1 MIGKNVIERSWHTI
15 RFLAFH
21 KFSLSFSCLLLRL
34 VLAVF
39 GISYAWMFFSGFSA
53 TSTFRRE
60 ILSFWLASHFT
71 FCLYSSSIR
80 VPILIFCVFFF
91 YIISHSRRNRFST
104 MSPPRREILIKLS
117 FPGKGGRW
125 RLCMA
130 LWAAWVE
137 RVISSLPTLARRT
150 LLEDVVHIVYQ
161 SFTRMQMLWRQGFLE
176 TILTNMLIS
185 RAWLIQLCH
194 FTVLIFI
201 FFDIDSRSSQHQH
214 CPDMKRKGY

>member
-1 MIGKNVIERSWHTI
+1 M
-15 RFLAFH
+15 
-21 KFSLSFSCLLLRL
+21 SLKDLGTQLD
-34 VLAVF
+34 
-39 GISYAWMFFSGFSA
+39 
-53 TSTFRRE
+53 
-60 ILSFWLASHFT
+60 FWLFINSLYLLVVFYCVWCWLSLVSAMHECSSVDFLPRPPPAERFCHSDWASHFT

-150 LLEDVVHIVYQ
+150 LLEE
-161 SFTRMQMLWRQGFLE
+161 S
-176 TILTNMLIS
+176 
-185 RAWLIQLCH
+185 
-194 FTVLIFI
+194 VLIM
-201 FFDIDSRSSQHQH
+201 SCH
-214 CPDMKRKGY
+214 